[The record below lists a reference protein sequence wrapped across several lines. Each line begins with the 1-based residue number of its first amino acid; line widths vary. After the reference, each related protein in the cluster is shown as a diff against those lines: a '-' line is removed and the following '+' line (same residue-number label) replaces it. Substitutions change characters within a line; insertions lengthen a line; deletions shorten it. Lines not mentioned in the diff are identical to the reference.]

1 MMNEDTKLRVLIM
14 AGGTGGHVFPALAVA
29 DELKSRGVVIVWLG
43 TRRGI
48 EAEVV
53 PRAGYDIAYI
63 SVTGLRGKGLL
74 GWLLAPA
81 KLLYALSQGVSVMRR
96 IKPSAVLGMG
106 GFVTGPGGLAAWLLR
121 RPLLIHEQNAIAGL
135 TNRMLTPLAKVAMEA
150 FPNAL
155 GVSRAIHTGNPV
167 RASIGLEQ
175 DEELNTETKQNGQT
189 ETGLQLLVVGGSL
202 GATALNEVVPQ
213 ALSLLDQ
220 EKRPNVW
227 HQTGKRH
234 IEMAQAHYEKHTI
247 SARVEP
253 FIDDMAAAYKW
264 ADLVLCR
271 AGALTVS
278 ELAIAGVAS
287 ILVPYPYAVDD
298 HQTANAKFLV
308 DAGAAVLIQQSE
320 LTAETL
326 AELLRDMDIKRVK
339 EMGLLAKKMAM
350 PKATKMVAD
359 RCMELARG

>member
-1 MMNEDTKLRVLIM
+1 MANQDSKLRVLIM

-29 DELKSRGVVIVWLG
+29 DELKSRGVGIVWLG

-81 KLLYALSQGVSVMRR
+81 KLLYALSQGVSVMRK

-135 TNRMLTPLAKVAMEA
+135 TNRLLTPLAKVVMEA
-150 FPNAL
+150 FPKAL

-167 RASIGLEQ
+167 RASIGVEQ
-175 DEELNTETKQNGQT
+175 NEELSVETKQQGRVGA
-189 ETGLQLLVVGGSL
+189 GLHMLVVGGSL

-213 ALSLLDQ
+213 ALSLLAS
-220 EKRPNVW
+220 EKRPSVW

-234 IEMAQAHYEKHTI
+234 IEMAQAHYKKQAL

-253 FIDDMAAAYKW
+253 FIDDMAAAYEW

-308 DAGAAVLIQQSE
+308 DAGAAVLVQQSE

-326 AELLRDMDIKRVK
+326 AKLLQDMDSKKIN
-339 EMGLLAKKMAM
+339 EMGVLAKKMAM
-350 PKATKMVAD
+350 PNATNMVAD
-359 RCMELARG
+359 QCMECARD